1 MVDLV
6 GDDVE
11 VMLLCQGQQLLAA
24 TVGERAAGGVLVGG
38 DGVEKDGAVAGQG
51 FCDGRQHKAVFIGG
65 DGDGVEPVI
74 FLEDAEGEE
83 VAWLFDEDGVAGGG

>member
-24 TVGERAAGGVLVGG
+24 AVGERAAGGVLVGG

-51 FCDGRQHKAVFIGG
+51 
-65 DGDGVEPVI
+65 
-74 FLEDAEGEE
+74 
-83 VAWLFDEDGVAGGG
+83 LFDGGSTRPCSSVGMGTALSR